1 MTYSRMLAFIMSKFP
16 GMTARFLQW
25 RCTYFEM
32 LLWFDRAMEIHT
44 GEYEDEAED
53 GDTTIDDDL
62 EYKDG
67 RWIKKCQAP
76 DK

>member
-1 MTYSRMLAFIMSKFP
+1 MSFSRILAFIISKFP
-16 GMTARFLQW
+16 GIALEDLKW
-25 RCTYFEM
+25 KYEYPEV
-32 LLWFDRAMEIHT
+32 LLWFERALEIHT